1 MYHHRVMAW
10 IKKYNRDYL
19 GEKKKPQKRKR
30 GKSEIGPMKGNL
42 ENRERMAQWGEREE
56 ERARLM
62 MAISKVAIKGNGA
75 FSLVESRP
83 SRRMGRD
90 LFNLV
95 TFREESRKVRARLSP
110 GSSFYLSA
118 VFLRKIV
125 FLSFRGAKREP
136 YKMVIGQVENKARTQ
151 GAPG

>member
-1 MYHHRVMAW
+1 MAW

-19 GEKKKPQKRKR
+19 GKEKKPQKRKR

-75 FSLVESRP
+75 FSLVES
-83 SRRMGRD
+83 
-90 LFNLV
+90 
-95 TFREESRKVRARLSP
+95 
-110 GSSFYLSA
+110 
-118 VFLRKIV
+118 
-125 FLSFRGAKREP
+125 
-136 YKMVIGQVENKARTQ
+136 
-151 GAPG
+151 